1 MTGAHQPGPRRLWG
15 ESWYFDF
22 ASADGSAGGFVR
34 VGDYPHLGGRW
45 FWAYLTAGSRATG
58 CTVERP
64 LPGDRDAP
72 WRTAGPALT
81 FLVEPAPDGWHIA
94 ADGEGFGIDLVW
106 REQAEAYPYGSGER
120 LEQPGWAVGEV
131 RAGRTSFPVDGPGQR
146 DQSWGIRDWGRLGWT
161 WCSGWLTDG
170 TRYQATLLDARGR
183 IPPDGYLAAP
193 GRPPEPV
200 REVAVHRDGLRMND
214 VRLEFADVGHVT
226 VDLPASAG
234 GPSRLHRA
242 MSTVRAEEIR
252 TGAVR
257 HGIGWRE
264 RNVPDRV
271 RV

>member
-1 MTGAHQPGPRRLWG
+1 MTGAHRPGPHRLWG

-22 ASADGSAGGFVR
+22 ASADGGAGGFVR

-45 FWAYLTAGSRATG
+45 FWAYLTAGARSAG

-64 LPGDRDAP
+64 LPEGRDAP
-72 WRTAGPALT
+72 WRTDDPALT
-81 FLVEPAPDGWHIA
+81 FVVEPARGGGWHIA

-106 REQAEAYPYGSGER
+106 QERAEAYPYRSGER

-161 WCSGWLTDG
+161 WCSGWLADG

-183 IPPDGYLAAP
+183 IPPDGYLTKPA
-193 GRPPEPV
+193 RPPEPV
-200 REVAVHRDGLRMND
+200 REVALRPDGLRMNELQ
-214 VRLEFADVGHVT
+214 LEFTDVGTIT

-242 MSTVRAEEIR
+242 MTAVRADGI
-252 TGAVR
+252 
-257 HGIGWRE
+257 HPGIGWRE
-264 RNVPDRV
+264 RNVPIRV
-271 RV
+271 TD